1 MTHTLSYGRENSV
14 RLQNQQDTV
23 KSLALA
29 SMRMSFVQAGCQPDG
44 VISLKGLAISG
55 FWIVRLPRVWDDP
68 ERRRAEKD
76 PYGELDQLARTF
88 KTTFD
93 EWTKSVS
100 M

>member
-1 MTHTLSYGRENSV
+1 M
-14 RLQNQQDTV
+14 
-23 KSLALA
+23 
-29 SMRMSFVQAGCQPDG
+29 QAGCQPDG
-44 VISLKGLAISG
+44 VVSLKGLATSE
-55 FWIVRLPRVWDDP
+55 FWIVSLPRVWDNP

>member
-1 MTHTLSYGRENSV
+1 MKHSV
-14 RLQNQQDTV
+14 
-23 KSLALA
+23 
-29 SMRMSFVQAGCQPDG
+29 
-44 VISLKGLAISG
+44 SLKGLAISE
-55 FWIVRLPRVWDDP
+55 FWIVRLPRVWDDHP

>member
-1 MTHTLSYGRENSV
+1 
-14 RLQNQQDTV
+14 
-23 KSLALA
+23 
-29 SMRMSFVQAGCQPDG
+29 MRMSFVQAGCQPDG
-44 VISLKGLAISG
+44 VVSLKGLAISRSG
-55 FWIVRLPRVWDDP
+55 SSIPRVWDDP